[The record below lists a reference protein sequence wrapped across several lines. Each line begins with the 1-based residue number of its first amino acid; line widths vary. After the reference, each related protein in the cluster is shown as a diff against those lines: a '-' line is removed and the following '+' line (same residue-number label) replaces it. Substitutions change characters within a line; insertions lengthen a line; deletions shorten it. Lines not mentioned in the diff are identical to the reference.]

1 MSWAEA
7 FHAAGVRVAPRD
19 LLIGYG
25 ATGRMLTNAVR
36 GGHLIRARRDHYML
50 PSEPQ
55 NLVAAVRVGGRLD
68 CVSALAAD
76 ELFAFEASWAH
87 IRLEHEMSRLR
98 SPRSRFLPLN
108 GTTRDGVVLHWWPTT
123 NESDANEYS
132 VSREDALISALRC
145 QHPWH
150 ALAAIDNAIH
160 QKKLTLFAARMLF
173 ERLPDRVQFL
183 RERIDGRAEAGQE
196 TVLRMIVLEAGLDF
210 DLQVTVPEVGRVD
223 LIVEGCLA
231 LEADSRLAHDGWEH
245 HVADRHRDLV
255 LGRERYMSL
264 RPAYQ
269 HTMFEPDLVR
279 ASILGLLDQNRHY
292 RRSFS

>member
-1 MSWAEA
+1 MTWAEVFDTA
-7 FHAAGVRVAPRD
+7 QVRVAHRD
-19 LLIGYG
+19 LLIAHG
-25 ATGRMLTNAVR
+25 ATGRMLTTAVK
-36 GGHLIRARRDHYML
+36 GGYLIRARRDHYLL
-50 PSEPQ
+50 PTESRQ
-55 NLVAAVRVGGRLD
+55 LVAAVRVGGRLD

-76 ELFAFEASWAH
+76 GLFAFDDFWTH
-87 IRLEHEMSRLR
+87 IRLDHKMSRLR

-108 GTTRDGVVLHWWPTT
+108 EYTRDGVDLHWWPTI
-123 NESDANEYS
+123 NDEGSNPYS
-132 VSREDALISALRC
+132 VSREDALLASLRC

-150 ALAAIDNAIH
+150 ALASIDNAIH
-160 QKKLTLFAARMLF
+160 EQKLTLPAARALF
-173 ERLPDRVQFL
+173 DHAPERVQHL

-196 TVLRMIVLEAGLDF
+196 TVLRMIALEAGLDF
-210 DLQVTVPEVGRVD
+210 DLQVDVEGVGTVD
-223 LIVEGCLA
+223 IIVEGCLA

-255 LGRERYMSL
+255 LGSQHIASL

>member
-25 ATGRMLTNAVR
+25 ATGRMLTNAVQ

-123 NESDANEYS
+123 NESDANKYS

-196 TVLRMIVLEAGLDF
+196 TVLRMIVLEARLDF

-255 LGRERYMSL
+255 LGREGYMSL